1 MPEHL
6 HMAIDD
12 NIKISHFLDAL
23 DKSSQ
28 RPQDRVGLLDYMAP
42 GERDMMT
49 CHQLAGSTPAPN
61 PLHGCWYITQPAP
74 TAPLGCRDVV
84 GAGDGGC

>member
-12 NIKISHFLDAL
+12 NIKISHFLNAV
-23 DKSSQ
+23 DKGSQ

-42 GERDMMT
+42 GEGGPAAAAAS
-49 CHQLAGSTPAPN
+49 LPSTSLLPM
-61 PLHGCWYITQPAP
+61 
-74 TAPLGCRDVV
+74 R
-84 GAGDGGC
+84 